1 MAPTPAPACSC
12 FSHSPSG
19 HHPSPERPPGPAR
32 PRRLRPARLV
42 VAGLLTAVLVTGGPA
57 PHTVTAAPMTPGARS
72 DAYVVAPGAEWNVH
86 SPGPGY
92 LAAFPQ
98 AFATDTVVDGV
109 TRRKVIVSWAENR
122 DSASVE
128 SIDGMAV
135 SDNEARTFARHDE
148 RLIAISMARLD
159 DGSLFAAEFLP
170 TTDSAGALALR
181 IARSTDLGRT
191 WTRSTAKLIQDKIT
205 FRSLRVHRGILQLT
219 DGTLLMPAYGSAT
232 GDPKGRTALLQSTD
246 RGQTWTIRNAAIMPP
261 TATLG
266 TNEMAM
272 SRTSDG
278 RLIGFLR
285 GDGASSLYQ
294 TYSDD
299 DGVTWSPPT
308 VIEAPAGAP
317 RGWVDPGVVLQP
329 NGMLV
334 LTYGRPDN
342 TVLVSRDGTGRS
354 WDDHRTIFANAPR
367 DSQPAR
373 FHGSSGNTAIVSV
386 GPNQSVVFGDACANI
401 WGCKEYGQLHRVW
414 ARVIDAVTPGTG
426 KIDLTTKVRSG
437 TVRLSGDVAAGDPA
451 FPELRIQGAVDGS
464 TERYS
469 AARVEEGGS
478 LIMELDRAYTLDKI
492 GLMLDYGKAS
502 AADVQVSLDGK
513 SWQQPVIKV
522 RDTVDYALRYH
533 DLEPTRAKYVKIN
546 AVAGDVAVTE
556 LELYSANTFTF
567 ENDPVN
573 APPRGFT
580 NTRYAWTADTIMAG
594 ADSKRRLT
602 LVDLDPAAVATATLP
617 APAAAAQHVGFSYAA
632 SQYGSGV
639 VFSVRGQTADGAEVT
654 AWQFWLAPDGA
665 GRMRVRARTSGG
677 WQDLGTT
684 PLPPNEQWMPVVI
697 DTTADEAR
705 VSVNGVA
712 FAPTTHRWNAAAHY
726 TGITFSS
733 WSDQAA
739 NMQHEFDDIEVTP
752 LR

>member
-1 MAPTPAPACSC
+1 MSPTPARRRDCSADD
-12 FSHSPSG
+12 SG
-19 HHPSPERPPGPAR
+19 
-32 PRRLRPARLV
+32 RRHRHRRRPARFA
-42 VAGLLTAVLVTGGPA
+42 VAGLLVAVLVSGGPT
-57 PHTVTAAPMTPGARS
+57 PDSVSAAPLLPGAQS
-72 DAYVVAPGAEWNVH
+72 DAYVVTPGAEWNVH

-109 TRRKVIVSWAENR
+109 TRRKVILSWAENR
-122 DSASVE
+122 DAASVE

-135 SDNEARTFARHDE
+135 SDDGARTFARNDE
-148 RLIAISMARLD
+148 RLIALSMARLD

-170 TTDSAGALALR
+170 ATDAAGTLGLR

-191 WTRSTAKLIQDKIT
+191 WTRGTAKLAQDKIK
-205 FRSLRVHRGILQLT
+205 FQSLRVHRGILQLT
-219 DGTLLMPAYGSAT
+219 DGTLLMPAYGSVA

-246 RGQTWTIRNAAIMPP
+246 RGRSWSVRNAAIMPP
-261 TATLG
+261 TASLG
-266 TNEMAM
+266 SNEMAL

-285 GDGASSLYQ
+285 GDGSNSLYQ

-299 DGVTWSPPT
+299 DGVTWTAPT

-342 TVLVSRDGTGRS
+342 TVLVSRDGTGRT
-354 WDDHRTIFANAPR
+354 WDEHRTIFANAPR
-367 DSQPAR
+367 DTQPAR

-414 ARVIDAVTPGTG
+414 ARMIDAVTPGTG
-426 KIDLTTKVRSG
+426 KIDLTTKVKSG
-437 TVRLSGDVAAGDPA
+437 TAKLSGDVAAGDPA
-451 FPELRIQGAVDGS
+451 FPEQRIEGAVDGS
-464 TERYS
+464 AERHS
-469 AARVEEGGS
+469 AALVKKGGS
-478 LIMELDRAYTLDKI
+478 LIMELDRAYALDKL
-492 GLMLDYGKAS
+492 GLMLNHGKTS
-502 AADVQVSLDGK
+502 DADVQFSLDGK
-513 SWQQPVIKV
+513 TWQQPVIKV
-522 RDTVDYALRYH
+522 RGTVDYALRYH

-546 AVAGDVAVTE
+546 AVAGDLAVTE
-556 LELYSANTFTF
+556 LELYAAGTFTF

-580 NTRYAWTADTIMAG
+580 NTRYAWTADTIMPG
-594 ADSKRRLT
+594 ADSRRRLT
-602 LVDLDPAAVATATLP
+602 LIDLDPEAIATATLP
-617 APAAAAQHVGFSYAA
+617 TTATPAQHAGFSYAA

-639 VFSVRGQTADGAEVT
+639 VFSVRGTTSAGADVT
-654 AWQFWLAPDGA
+654 AWQFWVAPDGST
-665 GRMRVRARTSGG
+665 GRLRVRARTSGG
-677 WQDLGTT
+677 WQDLGTA
-684 PLPPNEQWMPVVI
+684 PQPPNERWMPVVI
-697 DTTADEAR
+697 DTTGTEAR

-712 FAPTTHRWNAAAHY
+712 FAPTTHRWNAADHY